1 MKNKITHNN
10 QLFSSGGEND
20 MDNLYHH
27 ETKEDRDEDGE
38 ARFCKDMIVLVI
50 QTVKYSMNIS
60 VIINK

>member
-1 MKNKITHNN
+1 MV
-10 QLFSSGGEND
+10 
-20 MDNLYHH
+20 NLYHH